1 MDNHEELRSAICEL
15 YAVFGEYPRPSKI
28 KYCVCGCTKPEE
40 ISALLAAPLP
50 DLPFDSLANYSFKA
64 MTTQGSVNDFK
75 YFLPRLLEGITQETY
90 RYNPEILFGKL
101 PCGKWLTW
109 DDKEIAA
116 VRGYLIALW
125 RSGLCLYP
133 LQVHFP
139 AFFEIGS
146 ILGSLA
152 NTGDR
157 LDPYLLIWDETTSLE
172 ADQHLI
178 QFVTLYGSEF
188 SNGKALSSGYWETI
202 EQPDVLRR
210 WILKPETLERIK
222 RSKHL
227 LLKDGYE
234 HLFGP
239 ALEILH
245 AESSVLNQRS

>member
-1 MDNHEELRSAICEL
+1 M
-15 YAVFGEYPRPSKI
+15 EYCR
-28 KYCVCGCTKPEE
+28 CGCTKPEE

-90 RYNPEILFGKL
+90 RYDPEILFGKL
-101 PCGKWLTW
+101 RYGKWLTW
-109 DDKEIAA
+109 DDTEIRAIRKYMKA
-116 VRGYLIALW
+116 MWSLAL
-125 RSGLCLYP
+125 CIFP
-133 LQVHFP
+133 LQNHFP

-146 ILGSLA
+146 VLGSLA
-152 NTGDR
+152 RTGDR
-157 LDPYLLIWDETTSLE
+157 VEPYLLIWDETKVQE

-210 WILKPETLERIK
+210 WILKPETMERIK